1 MAALSSRDFADAR
14 VIDERPSVRDL
25 STSHAR
31 GRAAG
36 ELAATAWLSSCG
48 LIAPRGERWEVA
60 ISLDVIDERAS
71 TKFADTIDT
80 RFHIAIASTEWGLYF
95 CHHSRASWIRV
106 TDLPFVHERDD
117 YQLLPQV
124 PPLRDLGRLVRLL
137 EEKYRIQFRRRH
149 AAIRSTLPSAEEN
162 IRRWVVAAI

>member
-1 MAALSSRDFADAR
+1 MTALTRR
-14 VIDERPSVRDL
+14 VPTDRISVRSL

-31 GRAAG
+31 TRSAG
-36 ELAATAWLSSCG
+36 ELAAIAWLSACG
-48 LIAPRGERWEVA
+48 LVPPSMGALWEVA

-117 YQLLPQV
+117 YLLLPHV
-124 PPLRDLGRLVRLL
+124 PPLRDLGRLVRSL
-137 EEKYRIQFRRRH
+137 ETRYRIRFRRQH
-149 AAIRSTLPSAEEN
+149 AAIRSTLPNAEDN
-162 IRRWVVAAI
+162 IRRWVGTAI